1 MKLLS
6 LTIFALL
13 ASNALALLGPATKND
28 QEENRVEEGG
38 VSRERRRRRLNAGC
52 INNAVACSL
61 PTINAI
67 LQEKIEDPLD
77 VMRDVEKDLEIS
89 DGPCDGELAA
99 VA

>member
-1 MKLLS
+1 MKLIS

-13 ASNALALLGPATKND
+13 ASNALALLGPAAKSNE
-28 QEENRVEEGG
+28 EENRVEEGALPK
-38 VSRERRRRRLNAGC
+38 ERRRRRLNAGC
-52 INNAVACSL
+52 INNAIACSL

-67 LQEKIEDPLD
+67 ISEKIEDPID
-77 VMRDVEKDLEIS
+77 INRDVEKDLEIS